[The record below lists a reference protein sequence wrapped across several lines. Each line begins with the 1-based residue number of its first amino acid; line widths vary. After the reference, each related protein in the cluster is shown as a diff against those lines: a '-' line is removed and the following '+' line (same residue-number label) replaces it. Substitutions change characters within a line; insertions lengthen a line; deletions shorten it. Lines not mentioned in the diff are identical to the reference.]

1 MYEIAVNKT
10 FEWLCKGTIYLLAAY
25 QIIVIIVVP
34 AQCTPLAKL
43 WDLTGRAPGHCINTN
58 IFYFSMHPR
67 IFLAPQLI
75 FVVTSGFHILIDI
88 WILLL
93 PYNLILSIPRPLRE
107 RLAVYGVFGLGVL
120 GTICA
125 VIRFNYFVMV
135 SKSTDPFYDSIV
147 VNIWSIIEV
156 NVGILCASLPTL
168 RPLFSRAQRNRTRE
182 ALNLG
187 PRRTDHTPKNTRR
200 GALLQTKE
208 MFISITAGTW
218 RGSEKT
224 SMDDDVELLKE
235 EFPPPVP
242 AKDEDAT
249 PEPSITLPE
258 MTYQRK

>member
-1 MYEIAVNKT
+1 MYSTSET
-10 FEWLCKGTIYLLAAY
+10 LGPHWSGFRSLHQYQYLLLQYA
-25 QIIVIIVVP
+25 
-34 AQCTPLAKL
+34 T
-43 WDLTGRAPGHCINTN
+43 
-58 IFYFSMHPR
+58 R

-168 RPLFSRAQRNRTRE
+168 RPLFSRAQRIRTRE